1 LLVFELSE
9 QKKELLSQDGNLLVL
24 GGPGSGKTTIALIKA
39 KHKIQKKILKPKQKI
54 LFLSFARA
62 TVSRVEEQIS
72 GMGFDKEIKWD
83 IEINTYHG
91 FTWEILKSH
100 GYLLNGIKEIR
111 LLPPPDAAAKL
122 ADIKNAHELSKE
134 KHRLFLEEGILHFDL
149 FAEYSANLFSNSE
162 ILTSIYCDTYP
173 IIILDEFQDTNYS
186 EWLFI
191 KKLGS
196 KSRIVALADPEQ
208 RIYEFRGADPK
219 RIKDYIDEFHPSIFD
234 FEKENNRSNGTDIV
248 KFGNDLLTG
257 NINGNTYQNIDIK
270 YYANIRNVHNQVKQ
284 VVLSSMQRLNK
295 SSSEWSLAILVPSKQ
310 LMLQVS
316 DCLSR
321 QQKFKNGKTFPIIK
335 HEVALEKEA
344 LALSAVLIAGLME
357 QGEADLEIKNRL
369 IYHLVDYIR
378 GRKGAGKITQA
389 DLKLSDALNSYL
401 NTGKVR
407 GNIRIN
413 IVSDCISI
421 SQECSQLQFTGNPAS
436 DWIMVRD
443 IIKKSNSEILK
454 FVERD
459 SLYLRLLHKGSVLQ
473 SGLSELWRG
482 SGNYKGAI
490 SLVRNALL
498 QEHFSRTSIVPKGV
512 QIMTIHKAKGKEFD
526 EVIIYEGIY
535 NSRIVYNPDDKNE
548 LYKSQRLLRVAVTR
562 AIKNVTLM
570 TPSND
575 KCVLLR

>member
-1 LLVFELSE
+1 MFDLSE
-9 QKKELLSQDGNLLVL
+9 QKQKLLSQDGNLLVL

-39 KHKIQKKILKPKQKI
+39 KYEIQKNILKSGQKI

-72 GMGFDKEIKWD
+72 EMGFDIDIKRN

-100 GYLLNGIKEIR
+100 GYLLNGVKRIK

-122 ADIKNAHELSKE
+122 AEIKDEQELVKE
-134 KHRLFLEEGILHFDL
+134 KQRLFWEDGILHFDL
-149 FAEYSANLFSNSE
+149 FAEYSANLFVNSE

-173 IIILDEFQDTNYS
+173 IIILDEFQDTNYH
-186 EWLFI
+186 EWLLI
-191 KKLGS
+191 KRLGNR
-196 KSRIVALADPEQ
+196 SRIIALADPEQ

-219 RIKDYIDEFHPSIFD
+219 RIKDYIDDFHPSIFD
-234 FEKENNRSNGTDIV
+234 FEKENNRSNGTDIL
-248 KFGNDLLTG
+248 KFGNDLLAG
-257 NINGNTYQNIDIK
+257 NINGNTYQNVSIK
-270 YYANIRNVHNQVKQ
+270 YYANIPEVHNQVKLE
-284 VVLSSMQRLNK
+284 VLLAMQRLNK
-295 SSSEWSLAILVPSKQ
+295 GTSEWSLAILVPSKQ

-316 DCLSR
+316 DCLSKR
-321 QQKFKNGKTFPIIK
+321 QNLKNGKSYPILK

-378 GRKGAGKITQA
+378 GRKGAGNITQA
-389 DLKLSDALNSYL
+389 DLKLSKVLIEYL

-407 GNIRIN
+407 GSSNANIIT
-413 IVSDCISI
+413 DCITI
-421 SQECSQLQFTGNPAS
+421 SHECSQLQFSGNPSS
-436 DWIMVRD
+436 DWILVRD
-443 IIKKSNSEILK
+443 IIKKSNSEMLK
-454 FVERD
+454 SVEHD

-473 SGLSELWRG
+473 SGLSELWRER
-482 SGNYKGAI
+482 GNYKGAI
-490 SLVRNALL
+490 SLVRSALL
-498 QEHFSRTSIVPKGV
+498 QEHFSKTSTVPKGI

-535 NSRIVYNPDDKNE
+535 NSRIVYKPEDKNE

-562 AIKNVTLM
+562 AIRNVTLM
-570 TPSND
+570 TPIND
-575 KCVLLR
+575 KCVLLK